1 MKNHRKSR
9 YSQCWAALCHAIF
22 SDPYRIL
29 CIGAS
34 QTHGKM
40 HGMYIYIYIY
50 MYIYIYIHTYIYI
63 YICMYVCIYIYS
75 TT

>member
-9 YSQCWAALCHAIF
+9 YSQCWAALRYAIF

-40 HGMYIYIYIY
+40 LGMYIYMY
-50 MYIYIYIHTYIYI
+50 MNIYI
-63 YICMYVCIYIYS
+63 YICM
-75 TT
+75 